1 MSVVCLPDGPR
12 RPRLPTD
19 ELIVADPS
27 PNEFDADDDFDDDDF
42 DDDDFDDDD
51 LDDDESEQRGVE
63 LRVDA
68 VDDPVAHLLRGDIE
82 IEGRMPY
89 SSNATFLVHVVA
101 DGRSHPAIYKPMRGE
116 RPLWDFEP
124 GLHRREVATYL
135 LSEHLGLGVIPPT
148 VLRDGPL
155 GEGSVQWFVTADHS
169 QHYFTIHETHP
180 DVHDRLRAMALLD
193 VLANNTDRKS
203 GHVLLIPERN
213 GEPATVWG
221 IDNGLC
227 FAADDKLRTV
237 IWEFGG
243 EDIPE
248 AWLERVGDLVRAQCR
263 STSRRCSPTTRSKRC
278 SGAPA
283 GVSCTVGSRP
293 TRPGAAIPGR
303 WSDRERH
310 IG

>member
-1 MSVVCLPDGPR
+1 MS
-12 RPRLPTD
+12 
-19 ELIVADPS
+19 DPS
-27 PNEFDADDDFDDDDF
+27 PLDDHDEFDDGWDDDGF
-42 DDDDFDDDD
+42 
-51 LDDDESEQRGVE
+51 DDESEDDPDDDERGVE
-63 LRVDA
+63 LRIDDI
-68 VDDPVAHLLRGDIE
+68 DDPIAHLLRGEID

-101 DGRSHPAIYKPMRGE
+101 DGRSHPAIYKPVRGE

-155 GEGSVQWFVTADHS
+155 GEGSVQWFVAADHS
-169 QHYFTIHETHP
+169 QHYFTIHEHHP
-180 DVHDRLRAMALLD
+180 DLHDRLRAMALLD

-213 GEPATVWG
+213 GQPATVWG

-243 EDIPE
+243 EEIPDE
-248 AWLERVGDLVRAQCR
+248 WLDRVGRLCEHVPLDVAALLSDDEVEALQRRAGRCVAHRRFPIDPSGRRYPWPLV
-263 STSRRCSPTTRSKRC
+263 
-278 SGAPA
+278 
-283 GVSCTVGSRP
+283 
-293 TRPGAAIPGR
+293 
-303 WSDRERH
+303 
-310 IG
+310 